1 MRKATVN
8 ASTMQK
14 KQTREIKR
22 GGMITLPLSRWQAA
36 IAFVQDWEV

>member
-14 KQTREIKR
+14 NKQER
-22 GGMITLPLSRWQAA
+22 
-36 IAFVQDWEV
+36 

>member
-14 KQTREIKR
+14 KNEQER
-22 GGMITLPLSRWQAA
+22 
-36 IAFVQDWEV
+36 